1 MLVFLPNLTLLDVAR
16 CDELSEESLIRVVEH
31 CGGLQYLDVSW
42 CRVFLV
48 VFCCSDDARLARGL
62 CSSSWSSSSS
72 SPLTAFLFPDPAVHP
87 QITDDFCFAVSAS
100 CPSMQD
106 ILLEGCKP
114 ITPQGLLKMAKG
126 CRMLRKCVTCFQP
139 RERRRQPENS
149 LHTYPHCSSDHCML
163 LTNLSSA
170 ENSLC
175 VCLLPPPRPPAESF
189 SRGITM
195 CKTRILWK
203 RWNCSRG

>member
-1 MLVFLPNLTLLDVAR
+1 MRVSADVSDVAASMLVFLPNLTLLDVAR

-42 CRVFLV
+42 CR
-48 VFCCSDDARLARGL
+48 
-62 CSSSWSSSSS
+62 
-72 SPLTAFLFPDPAVHP
+72 
-87 QITDDFCFAVSAS
+87 ITDDFCFAVSAS